1 MLSNSFSEV
10 NLLRQPIETTKLE
23 APLCK
28 LFSLQ
33 ETPCEPCTNL
43 TLLIGA
49 HSKPMSCKDI
59 WLVHAVIK
67 FSHHYAKLISKSE
80 SYFVTTKPLLHLEM
94 RSPRSSLP
102 LPFPAAILE
111 LKLLSFHHDKG
122 CGEYK
127 KVVFSSSLKC
137 QKLKNTWVSFPII
150 LFLEFIIAAK
160 IWDVLSSL
168 HDIWKKHSYPCNLWQ
183 AGLPICKKCLLHISV
198 SKVDLSN
205 IVCLFVFQFP
215 WVRRNLKTFYKSLP
229 K

>member
-33 ETPCEPCTNL
+33 ETPCEPYTNL

-49 HSKPMSCKDI
+49 HSKPMSYKDI

-80 SYFVTTKPLLHLEM
+80 SFFVTTKPLLHLEM

-111 LKLLSFHHDKG
+111 LKLFSFHHDKG
-122 CGEYK
+122 CDEYK
-127 KVVFSSSLKC
+127 TVFFKSSLKC

-168 HDIWKKHSYPCNLWQ
+168 HDIWKS
-183 AGLPICKKCLLHISV
+183 
-198 SKVDLSN
+198 
-205 IVCLFVFQFP
+205 IVIPAIFGKQGFQFA
-215 WVRRNLKTFYKSLP
+215 RNVSFIFLFP
-229 K
+229 KWT

>member
-1 MLSNSFSEV
+1 MLSNSSSEV
-10 NLLRQPIETTKLE
+10 NLLRQPIETTKLR
-23 APLCK
+23 APFCK

-33 ETPCEPCTNL
+33 ETPCEPYTNL

-49 HSKPMSCKDI
+49 HSKPMSYRDI

-80 SYFVTTKPLLHLEM
+80 SFFVITKPLLHLEI

-111 LKLLSFHHDKG
+111 LSFSFHHDKG

-127 KVVFSSSLKC
+127 KVFFSSILKC

-168 HDIWKKHSYPCNLWQ
+168 YDFWK
-183 AGLPICKKCLLHISV
+183 
-198 SKVDLSN
+198 N
-205 IVCLFVFQFP
+205 IVTPAIFGKQGFQFA
-215 WVRRNLKTFYKSLP
+215 RNVCLIFLLP
-229 K
+229 KWT